1 MPFIVEFHRQKAI
14 PQKGRIRRTVEVLDG
29 KEHADWDSELD
40 YGGAEK
46 NAKHPWDEKE
56 ALNY

>member
-29 KEHADWDSELD
+29 KEHAEWDIDFYMDILP
-40 YGGAEK
+40 GASSQRK
-46 NAKHPWDEKE
+46 
-56 ALNY
+56 